1 MCIDNDKYQI
11 MLDRN
16 QLKEIRRAAKE
27 ALRAS
32 KEAHRASKEAHRAA
46 KAAGTYKP
54 IKRSEQTPVD
64 CACVIHGHAYDW
76 TYVDTLYN
84 MLSRNISSGIR
95 LHVYTETERA
105 VPSHMIKHC
114 LDDWPEVSRPKKAWW
129 YKMQLF
135 NTQHHAG
142 TLLYF
147 DLDTV
152 ITGNLDWIQ
161 SLNTRYFWTI
171 NDFRYLWKPGFQG
184 INSSMMWWDTRNYS
198 HVWNEFVSHNLQALT
213 RKYHGDQD
221 YLTAV
226 LDRRYLKFFDHASV
240 QSWRWQA
247 LDGGMNFA
255 KRRHNLPNTG
265 TTIDPAT
272 SVLIFHGSPKP
283 HEIQDPAIKNIWV

>member
-152 ITGNLDWIQ
+152 ITGNLDWVQ

-221 YLTAV
+221 YLTAA

-265 TTIDPAT
+265 TIIDPAT
-272 SVLIFHGSPKP
+272 SVLVFHGSPKP